1 MQLSY
6 ISSEI
11 LIQFTKQQ
19 RPFLLNQMKRI
30 HERYLTLNVKEY
42 RIYNKSVGYPENK
55 IKTEVMISLD
65 IILIFRTYE
74 KSQYRKSKLN

>member
-65 IILIFRTYE
+65 IILISRTYE
-74 KSQYRKSKLN
+74 KRQYRKSKLN

>member
-65 IILIFRTYE
+65 IILISRTYE